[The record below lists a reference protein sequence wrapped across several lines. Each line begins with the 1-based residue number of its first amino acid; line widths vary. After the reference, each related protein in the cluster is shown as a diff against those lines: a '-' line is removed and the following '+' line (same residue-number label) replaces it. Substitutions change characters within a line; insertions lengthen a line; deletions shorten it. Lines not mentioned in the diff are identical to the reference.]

1 MTAPTIYATEV
12 RRVRDA
18 GVETSDIATA
28 TGANPSTVSSWAASR
43 RTPTGERRL
52 RLVELSAIVER
63 LAQVMDPD
71 YVPVWLTRPIRAL
84 GDERPLDA
92 IARGEYR
99 AVLRVVAQLEND
111 VFS

>member
-1 MTAPTIYATEV
+1 MTAPSIYATEV

-18 GVETSDIATA
+18 GVETSDIAAA

-43 RTPTGERRL
+43 RSPTGERRL
-52 RLVELSAIVER
+52 RLVELSAIVDR
-63 LAQVMDPD
+63 LLEVMEPA
-71 YVPVWLTRPIRAL
+71 YVPIWLARPIRAL

-92 IARGEYR
+92 IARGDYR

-111 VFS
+111 AFS